1 MRLTHIHMGTSLST
15 YNEGAAIVAL
25 SPNMAYI
32 GFLIEPQL
40 LLNII
45 ALANEEQVTENISPR
60 V

>member
-1 MRLTHIHMGTSLST
+1 MGTSLST
-15 YNEGAAIVAL
+15 YNECAAIVAL
-25 SPNMAYI
+25 SSNMAYI

-45 ALANEEQVTENISPR
+45 ALANEEQVTGYISQR

>member
-1 MRLTHIHMGTSLST
+1 MGTSLST
-15 YNEGAAIVAL
+15 YNECAAIVAL
-25 SPNMAYI
+25 PSNMVYI

-45 ALANEEQVTENISPR
+45 ALANEEQVTGYISPR